1 MFKAIIEIHNLK
13 QIETEPV
20 SKEEITKPTLMEL
33 LTKVLDATYN
43 WEDSEHSG
51 TSLTIS
57 ISEV

>member
-1 MFKAIIEIHNLK
+1 MFKAVIETHNLK
-13 QIETEPV
+13 QISPEPV

-33 LTKVLDATYN
+33 LTKVLYATYS